1 MPTGSVLDRIRIASP
16 CPASW
21 KDMKGDD
28 RVRFCEGCRKNVY
41 NLSALSRDEAERL
54 IQSREGKLCALFY
67 QRRDGTLLT
76 ADCPIGQ
83 RTVRERIALRFA
95 AILAAVLT
103 LFGLDAWVART
114 KEVSEPQIS
123 KVARSH
129 VGQRELT
136 DEEIEMLKQLGS
148 LSYVD
153 DVAPVHDR

>member
-28 RVRFCEGCRKNVY
+28 QVRFCEGCRKNVY

-54 IQSREGKLCALFY
+54 IQFRDGKLCALLY
-67 QRRDGTLLT
+67 RRRDGTVLT

-95 AILAAVLT
+95 AILAAALT
-103 LFGLDAWVART
+103 LFGLEALVSKT
-114 KEVSEPQIS
+114 KRVSEPQIS
-123 KVARSH
+123 KAARPH
-129 VGQRELT
+129 GGQLKLT
-136 DEEIEMLKQLGS
+136 DEEIEMLGS
-148 LSYVD
+148 LGYVGPD
-153 DVAPVHDR
+153 SSGHDR